1 MARKKCPIL
10 HNVSNLLSIS
20 LFLHKLRKPLFSK
33 LKKLRKHKELKL
45 LKHYNYDFH
54 GEYEFSPSTTPLIH
68 YQRTHFKNKR
78 THDLCSFF
86 YLYWCLGKLKAE
98 DEYRTRE
105 AITAAPVKD
114 GVSVVAD
121 GLLESWDEAS
131 ESVDER
137 AEKFIER
144 FYKEIR
150 MQRRESL

>member
-1 MARKKCPIL
+1 MARKRCSIL

-45 LKHYNYDFH
+45 LRHYNYDFH

-68 YQRTHFKNKR
+68 YQRTQFKNKR
-78 THDLCSFF
+78 EQDMCSFF
-86 YLYWCLGKLKAE
+86 YLYWCLGNLNAE
-98 DEYRTRE
+98 EEYSTRE
-105 AITAAPVKD
+105 AITVAPVE
-114 GVSVVAD
+114 D

-144 FYKEIR
+144 FYMEMR